1 MNFNDMGLS
10 DNIIKALNAQ
20 NIKQPTDIQQ
30 QLFAPFM
37 DNRDI
42 IGCSQTG
49 SGKTLAYLL
58 PLFCKTDINDTHVQ
72 AVIAVPTQELGIQVL
87 RQIQLLAKNSAMNVT
102 AVSLVGEGNMSRQ
115 IEALKTKPQIV
126 VGTTG
131 RILKLIKMKK
141 LSVHNVKTLIVD
153 EADKMLARDNI
164 DGLRELR
171 KSLMKYTQIVM
182 VSASMDKKSVQ
193 AASEFNSEPVILN
206 IKTDTAIPGT
216 IKHMFI
222 ISDRRNRIETLRSVI
237 NAVSPKKG
245 IIFANTAYDLEETVN
260 KLVYHHYKADMLYGS
275 NDKLQRKK
283 AVEDFRSGKIN
294 CLVSTDL
301 ASRGLQIDGID
312 AVFNLNLPE
321 NPTEYQHRAGR
332 CGRNGMQGICISVI
346 TPNEVDKIKAY
357 QKEFGINVIQRRL
370 FKGKLVAK

>member
-1 MNFNDMGLS
+1 MNFKDMDLA
-10 DNIIKALNAQ
+10 DNLITALNAQ

-30 QLFAPFM
+30 QLFAPVL
-37 DNRDI
+37 DNRDV

-49 SGKTLAYLL
+49 SGKTLAYLI
-58 PLFCKTDINDTHVQ
+58 PLFCKIDVADTHVQ

-87 RQIQLLAKNSAMNVT
+87 RQIQLLAGNASMDIRAI
-102 AVSLVGEGNMSRQ
+102 ALVGEGNISRQ
-115 IEALKTKPQIV
+115 IDSIKTRPQII

-131 RILKLIKMKK
+131 RILKLIHMKK

-153 EADKMLARDNI
+153 EADKMLAKDNI
-164 DGLRELR
+164 DGLTQLR
-171 KSLMKYTQIVM
+171 RSLMKYTQIIM
-182 VSASMDKKSVQ
+182 VSASMDKKSIQ
-193 AASEFNSEPVILN
+193 SASAFNSEPVILN
-206 IKTDTAIPGT
+206 IKADKAIPGT
-216 IKHMFI
+216 IRHMFI

-237 NAVSPKKG
+237 NALSPKKG

-283 AVEDFRSGKIN
+283 AVEEFRSGKIN
-294 CLVSTDL
+294 FLVSTDL

-321 NPTEYQHRAGR
+321 NSTEYQHRAGR
-332 CGRNGMQGICISVI
+332 CGRNGMQGVCVSVI

-357 QKEFGINVIQRRL
+357 QKEFGINIIQRRL